1 LDYVFHAAMLSV
13 EPYTFSKHA
22 VVRVLERT
30 HLSLGQLLD
39 RLNNNGIAWLPAKM
53 PEGHRHALVYCASSG
68 TFIVAILVEA
78 DRVVKTVVTLEQWEN
93 MYRKVAN
100 IWLTLAMHA
109 AAQGLQVELTDT
121 SAESLELNGAKP
133 ADALAQAMD
142 VRLVAKFDGPKG
154 PTYQDLFAQRESQWT
169 ALLGSTPAK
178 RRYKKDEFL
187 SNLAER
193 LLNVSAFAELLRQ
206 RLIRHTELVM
216 DANNLLL
223 VFGPTSC
230 PASLLPQVDVGRQL
244 AEMVSHVEAT
254 IQKRQD
260 EKARLAQRRHDAYL
274 ERQSPE
280 HQERKKMVEKNELF
294 ALLTKPSPQEP
305 PSP

>member
-1 LDYVFHAAMLSV
+1 MLSV

-30 HLSLGQLLD
+30 HLSVGQLLD
-39 RLNNNGIAWLPAKM
+39 RLNSNSIAWLPAKM
-53 PEGHRHALVYCASSG
+53 PAGHRHALVYCASSG
-68 TFIVAILVEA
+68 SFIVAILVEA

-109 AAQGLQVELTDT
+109 AVQGLRTDPATAAGTPPARKEL
-121 SAESLELNGAKP
+121 KP
-133 ADALAQAMD
+133 ADASAQEMD

-169 ALLGSTPAK
+169 ALMGSTPAK
-178 RRYKKDEFL
+178 RRYQKEEFL

-193 LLNVSAFAELLRQ
+193 LLNVSAFAELVRQ

-254 IQKRQD
+254 LQKRQD
-260 EKARLAQRRHDAYL
+260 EKARLAQRRHEAYL

-280 HQERKKMVEKNELF
+280 HLERKKIVEKNELF
-294 ALLTKPSPQEP
+294 ALLTNPAAQ
-305 PSP
+305 